1 MKKIR
6 VLLSITLAA
15 LLTASSL
22 ASCGRLPEPT
32 EEPAAQSAAA
42 YVSMRI
48 NPEIEVIADENG
60 EVIAANAVNED
71 GEVVLSDL
79 ELTGMT
85 VDEAGEAFA
94 DKSTE
99 LGYIDVDAEEATVY
113 INVESV
119 SEETAE
125 ELEKQLSDRIGHYF
139 ENKGINGKVAK
150 ETLEKYAEQLDTWGL
165 SVGQTKMVIRVLDM
179 YPEMTE
185 EEVLALTPDELMAL
199 LHRSAKEEKV
209 SAAFKDELK
218 ADVEALKEAYAET
231 FALGEELKALKLR
244 LKTEELTEEERAAL
258 EAEIAEKQAAFDEQM
273 KAFKEE
279 AEALRATYKEET
291 RRVKDEHKTRAEE
304 RKQANADKLRKH
316 EEKRKGQKSDR
327 PDGAADPEA
336 PAESAVTEEALPP
349 AEQAPDQEQN
359 QDKNKGKGERP

>member
-6 VLLSITLAA
+6 VLLSLTLAA
-15 LLTASSL
+15 LLATSAM
-22 ASCGRLPEPT
+22 ASCGHLP
-32 EEPAAQSAAA
+32 EPAAQPVSASAAS

-79 ELTGMT
+79 ELVGMT

-113 INVESV
+113 VDVESADGD
-119 SEETAE
+119 SAE
-125 ELEKQLSDRIGHYF
+125 KLEKQLSDRIGRYF
-139 ENKGINGKVAK
+139 ENKGINGKVAP
-150 ETLEKYAEQLDTWGL
+150 ETLEKYADKLDAWGL

-185 EEVLALTPDELMAL
+185 EEVLALTPAERMAL
-199 LHRSAKEEKV
+199 LHKSAKEEKV
-209 SAAFKDELK
+209 SAALKDALK
-218 ADVEALKEAYAET
+218 ADVETLKETYAET
-231 FALGEELKALKLR
+231 FALGEELKALKTR
-244 LKTEELTEEERAAL
+244 LETEELTDEDRAAL

-273 KAFKEE
+273 KAFRDE
-279 AEALRATYKEET
+279 AKALRVTYKEET
-291 RRVKDEHKTRAEE
+291 RRVKDEHKARAEE
-304 RKQANADKLRKH
+304 RKQANAEKLRKH
-316 EEKRKGQKSDR
+316 EEKHKGQKA
-327 PDGAADPEA
+327 DGPNSPAAPEA
-336 PAESAVTEEALPP
+336 PAVTEEALPP
-349 AEQAPDQEQN
+349 AEPKPDKES
-359 QDKNKGKGERP
+359 NKEKGQRP